1 MKPSQPSS
9 QADTPSIQL
18 IKTSAN
24 DQTTIRKE
32 QEQLQRS
39 PPPKPTKKKHFIS
52 KKSMAFMN
60 C

>member
-9 QADTPSIQL
+9 QAQIPSIQL
-18 IKTSAN
+18 IKANTS

-32 QEQLQRS
+32 QEQLQKS
-39 PPPKPTKKKHFIS
+39 PPPKPTKKRFIS